1 MATFN
6 LVEGTNVGPGPFSPA
21 VASEAQVAQVMVN
34 NNMGTG
40 KAGLTVT
47 YVYDDVARTLTAT
60 FSGTA
65 A

>member
-1 MATFN
+1 MATFT
-6 LVEGTNVGPGPFSPA
+6 LVEGTNVGPGPYAPA
-21 VASEAQVAQVMVN
+21 VKSEAQVAQAMVN

-40 KAGLTVT
+40 KCGLSVT

-60 FSGTA
+60 FTGTA